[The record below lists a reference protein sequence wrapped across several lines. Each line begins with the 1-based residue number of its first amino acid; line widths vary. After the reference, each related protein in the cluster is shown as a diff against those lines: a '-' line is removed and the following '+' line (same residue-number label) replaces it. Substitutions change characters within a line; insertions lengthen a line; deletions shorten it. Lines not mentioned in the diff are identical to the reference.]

1 MPKASHAALT
11 ASSCDTL
18 NLRDHWQ
25 PLMFLLMEFK
35 DGLTLVADLTTI
47 GRKTGQPR
55 TVELRLVY
63 HNGSYYASSSKI
75 KGKHWCQ
82 NMIKNPAVKLNVKGN
97 KLACIAR
104 QVTDDKLR
112 REILSLRDSPPL
124 MERVVFEITPT
135 S

>member
-1 MPKASHAALT
+1 MDFNDRS
-11 ASSCDTL
+11 TL
-18 NLRDHWQ
+18 I
-25 PLMFLLMEFK
+25 
-35 DGLTLVADLTTI
+35 ADLTTI

-63 HNGSYYASSSKI
+63 HNGSYYASSSKVQ
-75 KGKHWCQ
+75 GKHWCQ
-82 NMIKNPAVKLNVKGN
+82 NMIQNPEVGITFKG
-97 KLACIAR
+97 KKFACIAR

-112 REILSLRDSPPL
+112 REILTLRDSPPL